1 MNNLNES
8 QQKAVEST
16 STRIVCLA
24 GAGTGKSH
32 TLISRIS
39 DLISN
44 RNVSANSILAL
55 TFTNAAAAEMRR
67 RFNEIYSNLDA
78 EFRTFHGFC
87 YKLIC
92 TDRAVRNAIGYTN
105 APSIIDDAALNSL
118 ANSIKLQFGINLS
131 DSKLKSDG
139 EKLNSTDKFKYD
151 VYHKKLR
158 SCMIQKNVITFD
170 NLCRSVCDL
179 FISDHS
185 SISMYKD
192 KFKYIFVDEFQDTD
206 KLQWSFVSSF
216 KDASIFVCGDALQC
230 QPAGCLVEL
239 ASGDCKPIEEIV
251 VGDKVKAYNLKEG
264 YYTTAKTGKEV
275 VKVATRFADNIV
287 EVKSAS
293 HSSRYTK
300 DHLTYARIHLEGN
313 ENCRCVYLMCNSEKG
328 WWRVGECQLFLYN
341 GDDFGPKHRM
351 YEEGADKVWI
361 LDICNNSKEASW
373 YTEQLAAFKF
383 GIPDTTWQ
391 FMNVGRYT
399 PETMQELYDS
409 IPDIAERAEKC
420 LEYFGRDINYPF
432 FDKYKDRHR
441 HMSKFHMFE
450 VHVGNLIPILMDV
463 VTPELF
469 VDGHNAKRYNSPRY
483 HNTYEQIIEISPC
496 EPGNVYSLEVDHYH
510 NYVSDGILTH
520 NCIYQ
525 FRGTSNNFIK
535 TLSESDN
542 WEKIK
547 LFKNYRSTNQIC
559 KFANSMSKYADDS
572 YRICIDSDT
581 QGEDVIVLPICRGVN
596 DIYNVMNELQDRP
609 GTSAIL
615 CRTNEEVRSV
625 CSILKSKS
633 ISYWTGKS
641 KYSDKIELLRCIGDI
656 SYSYDYMFDK
666 LNEQEQT
673 IVLSENLDVKT
684 FDELYEVFYRFE
696 TCKHNLDIISKL
708 ANVLCSSTLNCIKV
722 ADALKI
728 LDISIEISDDI
739 DCDAIDY
746 LLDKLKCVSS
756 EGVYVG
762 TIHSSKGLEYDNVY
776 LLNVGSDKFKLNC
789 EENYNLY
796 YVGITRAKNTLTVF
810 LDDRYI
816 L

>member
-39 DLISN
+39 NLISN
-44 RNVSANSILAL
+44 RNVSASSILAL

-158 SCMIQKNVITFD
+158 SCMIQRNVITFD

-216 KDASIFVCGDALQC
+216 KNASIFVCGDALQSIYSFR
-230 QPAGCLVEL
+230 G
-239 ASGDCKPIEEIV
+239 
-251 VGDKVKAYNLKEG
+251 
-264 YYTTAKTGKEV
+264 
-275 VKVATRFADNIV
+275 ADSSII
-287 EVKSAS
+287 KS
-293 HSSRYTK
+293 
-300 DHLTYARIHLEGN
+300 L
-313 ENCRCVYLMCNSEKG
+313 CNSND
-328 WWRVGECQLFLYN
+328 WN
-341 GDDFGPKHRM
+341 
-351 YEEGADKVWI
+351 I
-361 LDICNNSKEASW
+361 
-373 YTEQLAAFKF
+373 
-383 GIPDTTWQ
+383 
-391 FMNVGRYT
+391 
-399 PETMQELYDS
+399 
-409 IPDIAERAEKC
+409 
-420 LEYFGRDINYPF
+420 
-432 FDKYKDRHR
+432 
-441 HMSKFHMFE
+441 
-450 VHVGNLIPILMDV
+450 
-463 VTPELF
+463 
-469 VDGHNAKRYNSPRY
+469 
-483 HNTYEQIIEISPC
+483 
-496 EPGNVYSLEVDHYH
+496 
-510 NYVSDGILTH
+510 
-520 NCIYQ
+520 
-525 FRGTSNNFIK
+525 
-535 TLSESDN
+535 
-542 WEKIK
+542 IK
-547 LFKNYRSTNQIC
+547 LHQNYRSTDQIC

-572 YRICIDSDT
+572 YRICIDSNT
-581 QGEDVIVLPICRGVN
+581 QGEDVIVLPICRGIN

-625 CSILKSKS
+625 CSILESKS

-641 KYSDKIELLRCIGDI
+641 KYSDKIELLRCVGDI

-673 IVLSENLDVKT
+673 LVLSEDIDVKT
-684 FDELYEVFYRFE
+684 FDELYGVFYRFE
-696 TCKHNLDIISKL
+696 TCKHDLDIISKL
-708 ANVLCSSTLNCIKV
+708 TDVLCSSTLNCIKV

-746 LLDKLKCVSS
+746 LLDKLRCVSS

-816 L
+816 F